1 MVYLLFFVL
10 EHIPGLGDGV
20 SPLSIGNQLAF
31 TVAWSLKG
39 LDSNLKK
46 DELKCVKDAWAFLDK
61 IGIRLKHS
69 IQTWVNLTS
78 G

>member
-1 MVYLLFFVL
+1 MVYRLFFVL

-20 SPLSIGNQLAF
+20 SPLSIGSQLAF

-39 LDSNLKK
+39 LDSNLKNEK
-46 DELKCVKDAWAFLDK
+46 SKYVTDTGVSLYYIESD
-61 IGIRLKHS
+61 S
-69 IQTWVNLTS
+69 ILIWIFLTS